1 MEFHLSTFLF
11 TIANF
16 FILLAILNKLLYKP
30 MLAMLDERKKTIADS
45 LNQAQAA
52 RAEADKIKAD
62 YEVHLNEAKKEAQ
75 EIIARANKMGEEM
88 REEMVTKAKTEA
100 EKVLLKAQA
109 EIAREKD
116 QAVNA
121 LRQEVA
127 TLAVLAAG
135 KVVSKSLT
143 VEDHQQMVE
152 EFVNEVGDLKC

>member
-1 MEFHLSTFLF
+1 MEFHLSEFLF

-45 LNQAQAA
+45 LNQAQQA

>member
-143 VEDHQQMVE
+143 VEDHQLMVE